1 MLKEF
6 AADLKKLR
14 ENANISLPEIS
25 AQTRINESFLKK
37 LEEGDFSFQQEIYI
51 RAFIKEYAN
60 AVDLDPVDTLKDY
73 DNAKKGNYK
82 SRFDVEKA
90 EEVDKETKEEI
101 EEEVKKSEEKPVGK
115 PEEKLKD
122 KKEEPVHE
130 DVEEEKLIKNVDNK
144 VHVKKDTT
152 EEKQNED
159 EVEKVETPK
168 EKRLRISPDKPDD
181 LNIKKHSSVEKPYDI
196 QPKKKTEPAL
206 FDSSRD
212 KVQPSV
218 IKGIGMT
225 VLALLILAG
234 LYFTAKALFF
244 EGNGEDEPE
253 VIRQKFD
260 DVVSENERKI
270 LGKRSEEEIRDSIR
284 KAEEEARLLAEQNL
298 DTMELKVNSFRS
310 GSIIVVE
317 DSVNIN
323 NPEKI
328 SFTGNQYGVWKATKY
343 FHITSPNTDAFSI
356 EVNGKKIDIKDKN
369 VKNFL
374 ITRQDVQNADTL
386 NNNNQ

>member
-25 AQTRINESFLKK
+25 AQTRINESYLKK
-37 LEEGDFSFQQEIYI
+37 LEDGDFSFQQEIYI

-60 AVDLDPVDTLKDY
+60 AIDLDPADVLKEY
-73 DNAKKGNYK
+73 DEAKKGHYNSK
-82 SRFDVEKA
+82 FEEDKEIEKKTETVEK
-90 EEVDKETKEEI
+90 DKPEDKTKEE
-101 EEEVKKSEEKPVGK
+101 KKSDIRSE
-115 PEEKLKD
+115 D
-122 KKEEPVHE
+122 KVE
-130 DVEEEKLIKNVDNK
+130 DQNDP
-144 VHVKKDTT
+144 VKKDVKKKYTT
-152 EEKQNED
+152 EDKEEKKVD
-159 EVEKVETPK
+159 EEKIIEENFVKDEPLK
-168 EKRLRISPDKPDD
+168 EKRVRITPDKPNDV
-181 LNIKKHSSVEKPYDI
+181 KVKTHTATEKSSDI
-196 QPKKKTEPAL
+196 PPVKKTEPAL
-206 FDSSRD
+206 FDSNRD
-212 KVQPSV
+212 KVQPSL

-225 VLALLILAG
+225 VLILLIITG

-244 EGNGEDEPE
+244 EGNGGDEPE

-270 LGKRSEEEIRDSIR
+270 LGKRTEEEIRDSIR

-317 DSVNIN
+317 DSVNID
-323 NPEKI
+323 NPERI

-343 FHITSPNTDAFSI
+343 FHITSPNTNTFTI
-356 EVNGKKIDIKDKN
+356 EVNGKKIDIKEKS

-374 ITRQDVQNADTL
+374 ITRQDVENADTL
-386 NNNNQ
+386 TNNN